1 MYLAGRSHGSSS
13 RSGIGWCDLPWDLA
27 SNSLEDIVD
36 DIGDRKMF
44 FQRRWAGRYIVM
56 GTTRQTPCRFSGPA
70 LRYGEPVGKQA
81 LIQEARPDP
90 KISGGWI
97 LRSPKQKF
105 VVTAYFLAEYLMSP
119 SWSRKRIPLVDHSD
133 AYGFWI
139 RRRAKSRSLALL
151 ADEVA
156 KL

>member
-1 MYLAGRSHGSSS
+1 MTYFGFDHHKRWTQAVAMDKEGKVVREGRVLNDSASLTGGGQVLYLAGRSHGSSS

-81 LIQEARPDP
+81 SIQEARPDP
-90 KISGGWI
+90 RFRFSM
-97 LRSPKQKF
+97 
-105 VVTAYFLAEYLMSP
+105 T
-119 SWSRKRIPLVDHSD
+119 
-133 AYGFWI
+133 
-139 RRRAKSRSLALL
+139 
-151 ADEVA
+151 VA
-156 KL
+156 PRL